1 MRCLLAVALM
11 VSAGLAFGQSAFD
24 QLKQASDPVMLGSDE
39 GSSGAAGA
47 RFGENKGSYDAGSSA
62 NQPTASQQAGE
73 APSQQQTFPKTTPA
87 GQPVIVIQN
96 QNVNNV
102 KADANS
108 DGDGKKASK
117 WSWLWSLLIG
127 GAVGAVVGG
136 LAAAS
141 GPVGI
146 GIGVGFLI
154 GGLAGLVV
162 SLWNNR
168 S

>member
-1 MRCLLAVALM
+1 MRCLLAVAMM
-11 VSAGLAFGQSAFD
+11 VSAGLAFGQTAYD
-24 QLKQASDPVMLGSDE
+24 QLKQASASMPQADGDGLS
-39 GSSGAAGA
+39 ARAGA
-47 RFGENKGSYDAGSSA
+47 EFDGTQSKVSADAA
-62 NQPTASQQAGE
+62 PPTATQQAGE
-73 APSQQQTFPKTTPA
+73 TPSQQQTLPKTAPA

-102 KADANS
+102 KADANA
-108 DGDGKKASK
+108 DGDGKKSSK
-117 WSWLWSLLIG
+117 WSWLWSTLIG
-127 GAVGAVVGG
+127 GAIGAVVGG
-136 LAAAS
+136 IAAAA

-146 GIGVGFLI
+146 GIGIGFLI